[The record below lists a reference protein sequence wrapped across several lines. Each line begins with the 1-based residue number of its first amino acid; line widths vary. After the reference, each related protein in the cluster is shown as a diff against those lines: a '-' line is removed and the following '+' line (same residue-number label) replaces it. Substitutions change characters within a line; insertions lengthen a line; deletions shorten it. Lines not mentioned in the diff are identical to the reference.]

1 MPEDDLFSNFSD
13 SVNEES
19 AAADNAS
26 AGAHVPARARRR
38 AEELRRL
45 IEHHNR
51 LYYVEAKPE
60 ITDREYDLLLEEL
73 HGLEERHPALRT
85 PDSPTQRVGSDLSP
99 LEEFAQ
105 VSHAVPMLSISNT
118 YNPGELREFDARIKR
133 FLGLEGPVAYV
144 VEIKIDGVSVSLRYE
159 SGRLVLGATRGD
171 GQQGDDIT
179 ANART
184 IGRIPARIACPAGAR
199 VLEVRGEVFM
209 ETAAFEAMNRA
220 REAAGE
226 TVFANPRNA
235 TAGSLKL
242 LDPRIVAGRPLTCF
256 FYALGETDYPLPP
269 THAEVLDELERLG
282 FPVSPDRIL
291 CADIEAVLEQVA
303 RWETRRRDLPY
314 NNDGLVIKVNRRDWQ
329 NALGATAKSPRWA
342 TAYKFSAEQARTRL
356 REVVWQV
363 GRTGAVTPVAKLDP
377 VFLSGTTISS
387 ATLHNADEL
396 ERLGVRVGD
405 QVVIERGGEVIPKVV
420 RVVETLRAGDETPVA
435 IPTHC
440 PTCQGLLVRSP
451 EEVAIRCVNLSCPDQ
466 IKEHLLHFA
475 SRNAMNIEG
484 LGDKLVDQLVDGGL
498 VKDPADLY
506 DLTQEQLAGL
516 ERMGEKSA
524 ANLCG
529 EIEASR
535 ARPLAN
541 FLFALGIR
549 HVGFTSAR
557 DLAGHFGALERL
569 RAASFDELRSV
580 EGVGRIVAQSIR
592 EFFDSPRNRQVVDR
606 LLEHGVR
613 PPEDR
618 TRVEREAARDAT
630 FDGKVFV
637 LTGEL
642 TAMTR
647 DAAKAEIERRGGKV
661 SGSVSKKT
669 HAVIAGESPGSKLA
683 KARELNIAIWDEA
696 RFLAALGRKPQSSS

>member
-1 MPEDDLFSNFSD
+1 MPEDDLFSDFSD
-13 SVNEES
+13 SVNNEAPS
-19 AAADNAS
+19 GGAHAAARAE
-26 AGAHVPARARRR
+26 VPRRARRR
-38 AEELRRL
+38 AEELHRL
-45 IEHHNR
+45 LEHHNR
-51 LYYVEAKPE
+51 LYYIEAKPE

-73 HGLEERHPALRT
+73 QGLEEQYAALRT

-118 YNPGELREFDARIKR
+118 YNPGELREFDARVKR
-133 FLGLEGPVAYV
+133 FLGVEGPVAYV

-171 GQQGDDIT
+171 GRQGDDIT
-179 ANART
+179 ANVRT
-184 IGRIPARIACPAGAR
+184 IRRIPARIACPAGAR

-269 THAEVLDELERLG
+269 THAEVLNELERLG

-291 CADIEAVLEQVA
+291 CPDIEAVLEQVA

-329 NALGATAKSPRWA
+329 SALGATAKSPRWV

-420 RVVETLRAGDETPVA
+420 RVVESLRTGAETPVA
-435 IPTHC
+435 VPTRC
-440 PTCQGLLVRSP
+440 PTCQGELVRSP

-506 DLTQEQLAGL
+506 DLTEEPVAGL

-549 HVGFTSAR
+549 HVGFASAR

-569 RAASFDELRSV
+569 RVASLEELQSV
-580 EGVGRIVAQSIR
+580 EGVGQIVAQSIR
-592 EFFDSPRNRQVVDR
+592 EFFDSERNRQVVDR
-606 LLEHGVR
+606 LLERGVR

-618 TRVEREAARDAT
+618 TRLEREAARDAT

-642 TAMTR
+642 AAMPR

-669 HAVIAGESPGSKLA
+669 HAVIVGESPGSKLA
-683 KARELNIAIWDEA
+683 KARELKIALWDEA
-696 RFLAALGRKPQSSS
+696 RFLAALGRK